1 MSEVFLKFFVVDAD
15 NKRMDKKK
23 EITPYQINNVL
34 RVYGEQLRRGR
45 ISNRYKDTDT
55 NSSDKIS
62 ISAKARRESIADD
75 ITSNIIKRITQ
86 SENNDNVE
94 NTVSKALKSE
104 HQKSLFNNDVRR
116 NEFIFK
122 EIEGNDE
129 TINSISIEDSNF
141 LTNKLKLQNK

>member
-1 MSEVFLKFFVVDAD
+1 
-15 NKRMDKKK
+15 MDKKK

-75 ITSNIIKRITQ
+75 ITSNIIERITQ

>member
-1 MSEVFLKFFVVDAD
+1 MNEVFLKFFVVDAD

-75 ITSNIIKRITQ
+75 ITSNIIERITQ